1 MFVYTCT
8 LFVVLLYSFIFGCQ
22 LNVIIY
28 VVIYRMPWLHSSPE
42 TGVLFVFPPN
52 IESNKYLDYCKMK
65 NTSPVKINSVVS
77 FKIIMVYINMYISL
91 ALYSIRRC
99 WIICAAIWNLSC
111 DPVMAQTL
119 SLGYVHH
126 LQISFVFCKLKINK
140 IKTVS
145 KTH

>member
-1 MFVYTCT
+1 MYTICDVT
-8 LFVVLLYSFIFGCQ
+8 LQFDVWLSTE
-22 LNVIIY
+22 LNVMNY

-99 WIICAAIWNLSC
+99 
-111 DPVMAQTL
+111 
-119 SLGYVHH
+119 
-126 LQISFVFCKLKINK
+126 
-140 IKTVS
+140 
-145 KTH
+145 